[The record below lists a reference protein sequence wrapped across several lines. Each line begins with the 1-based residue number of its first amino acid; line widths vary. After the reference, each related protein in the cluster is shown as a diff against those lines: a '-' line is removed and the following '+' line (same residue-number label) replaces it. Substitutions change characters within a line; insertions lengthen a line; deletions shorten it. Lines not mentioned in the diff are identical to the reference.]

1 MQLPE
6 ILTQHNVLEVLNTL
20 GVGLLGIGLIVIYRA
35 LIVRSKLLSKSLI
48 EIKIAYDTVVLLMKR
63 RSEEVDLRFEDE
75 KKFRGLYLTLVED
88 AETHKAKIR
97 AWKDDELS
105 ILQGKITDM
114 SEKLRQLEKELEELT
129 AINQYLKKLVAG
141 NETPDTEAEKEFLRR
156 SGRL

>member
-6 ILTQHNVLEVLNTL
+6 VLTQRNVLEVLNTL

-48 EIKIAYDTVVLLMKR
+48 EIKVAYDTVVLLMKR
-63 RSEEVDLRFEDE
+63 RSEDVDLRFEDE
-75 KKFRGLYLTLVED
+75 KKFRKLYLTLVED
-88 AETHKAKIR
+88 AETHKAKIK

-105 ILQGKITDM
+105 ILQSKITEM
-114 SEKLRQLEKELEELT
+114 SERLRQLEKELEELT
-129 AINQYLKKLVAG
+129 AINQYLKKLAG
-141 NETPDTEAEKEFLRR
+141 NETRDFEGREEFLGR